1 MRCKN
6 FESQASA
13 YLDQELT
20 VSEASE
26 YRQHLEACSPCRGH
40 LEELEATSLFFKKSK
55 TPEVPRELHSYV
67 MTAIERRV
75 SGDISLQQRT
85 VEWLLTLNPR
95 PFSFATGAVVSII
108 LFAVTLS
115 GFKPLPVDTSKLMAP
130 PPPSTVLLSVE
141 RITSSGNE
149 FNAYNGIA
157 VNASA
162 TNADYYKIPQV
173 DNTPAWVSLS
183 HLAYQKPGNEGMTA
197 LLEVEADGSA
207 KLVSVIDDPKD
218 PTVVEQ
224 LWWALHNRTFQPAM
238 VEGQPVATRI
248 VIFMEKMDVGG

>member
-13 YLDQELT
+13 YLDQELA

-40 LEELEATSLFFKKSK
+40 LEELEATSLFFKESK

-115 GFKPLPVDTSKLMAP
+115 GFKPIPASPEDRKLTAVFLAPYSEPV
-130 PPPSTVLLSVE
+130 
-141 RITSSGNE
+141 ISSGVE
-149 FNAYNGIA
+149 FNLYNDI
-157 VNASA
+157 S
-162 TNADYYKIPQV
+162 
-173 DNTPAWVSLS
+173 
-183 HLAYQKPGNEGMTA
+183 
-197 LLEVEADGSA
+197 
-207 KLVSVIDDPKD
+207 
-218 PTVVEQ
+218 
-224 LWWALHNRTFQPAM
+224 
-238 VEGQPVATRI
+238 
-248 VIFMEKMDVGG
+248 

>member
-1 MRCKN
+1 MRCEH
-6 FESQASA
+6 FESTASA

-20 VSEASE
+20 ANEAQE
-26 YRQHLEACSPCRGH
+26 YQSHLAKCPPCGEY
-40 LEELEATSLFFKKSK
+40 LAELEATSLVFKEIKK
-55 TPEVPRELHSYV
+55 PQVPRELHSYV
-67 MTAIERRV
+67 MTAIDRRV
-75 SGDISLQQRT
+75 SGDISLQQRI

-95 PFSFATGAVVSII
+95 PFSFATGAVVSVI

-130 PPPSTVLLSVE
+130 PPSTVLWSVG

-149 FNAYNGIA
+149 FNAYNDITA
-157 VNASA
+157 NAS
-162 TNADYYKIPQV
+162 TNNADYYIPQV
-173 DNTPAWVSLS
+173 DTAWVSLS
-183 HLAYQKPGNEGMTA
+183 HLAYQNPGDEGMTA

-207 KLVSVIDDPKD
+207 KLVRVIDDPKD
-218 PTVVEQ
+218 PMVVEQ
-224 LWWALHNRTFQPAM
+224 LWWASHNRLFQPAM